1 MKNHLAAILLFLIF
15 FVFAQ
20 NLVAQGNVGIG
31 TTTPDPSALLD
42 LNSNKQG
49 LLVPRMK
56 TGERLAIVNPANGLL
71 VYDSEVSQFMYYLSQ
86 SNTWSPLAAGNFPFT
101 EIHDANNDTRVTTEH
116 SPDINQVYIELGGAP
131 SLRLRRNDYGP
142 VLMEILENSGNI
154 FIGHEAGNH
163 CYIPWGKGNIGI
175 GDSALYNL
183 NLQSGNV
190 VSGDWNTAIGG
201 ESMKNNQSGYSNTAV
216 GYSSLVFNTTGYY
229 NTALGFGS
237 NVGSGNLTNATAIG
251 AYTQAIASNSVVVGN
266 PWVTSIG
273 GPVGWTNLSDGRFKR
288 NVAEDVPGL
297 SFVSRLRPVT
307 YTLDVAG
314 LSKGIHA
321 PLDSTLKCLEADME
335 LASGIR
341 RSGFIA
347 QEVES
352 AAQAVRYDFSGL
364 KKPQNESDQYGLV
377 YADFIP
383 SLVKALQEQQA
394 QIETQKKT
402 QEQLAARIESLEK
415 LLREQQTLVKQL
427 AGRQ

>member
-1 MKNHLAAILLFLIF
+1 MKNHLATILLLLNFS
-15 FVFAQ
+15 VFSQKLA
-20 NLVAQGNVGIG
+20 AQGNVGIG

-42 LNSNKQG
+42 LNSDKQG

-56 TGERLAIVNPANGLL
+56 TSERLAILNPANGLL
-71 VYDSEVSQFMYYLSQ
+71 VYDSEVNQFMYYLSQ
-86 SNTWSPLAAGNFPFT
+86 SNTWSPLAAGNFPFS

-116 SPDINQVYIELGGAP
+116 STDINQVYIELGGAP
-131 SLRLRRNDYGP
+131 SLLLRRNASGP
-142 VLMEILENSGNI
+142 VLLETLENAGNI
-154 FIGHEAGNH
+154 FIGNEAGIH
-163 CYIPWGKGNIGI
+163 CHIPWGKGNVGI

-183 NLQSGNV
+183 NLQGGNV

-201 ESMKNNQSGYSNTAV
+201 ESMKNNQSGFSNTAV
-216 GYSSLVFNTTGYY
+216 GYLSMVFNTTGYY

-237 NVGSGNLTNATAIG
+237 NVASGNLTNATAIG
-251 AYTQAIASNSVVVGN
+251 AYTQAVTDNSVVVGN

-314 LSKGIHA
+314 MNKAIRA
-321 PLDSTLKCLEADME
+321 PLDSTLKNLEADIT
-335 LASGIR
+335 LASNIR

-347 QEVES
+347 QEVET
-352 AAQAVRYDFSGL
+352 AAQAVNYDFSGI
-364 KKPQNESDQYGLV
+364 KKPQNESDQYGLA

-394 QIETQKKT
+394 QIEIQKKT
-402 QEQLAARIESLEK
+402 QEQQAARIESLEK
-415 LLREQQTLVKQL
+415 LLQQQQTLLKQL
-427 AGRQ
+427 ADRR

>member
-1 MKNHLAAILLFLIF
+1 MKNHLATILLLLNFS
-15 FVFAQ
+15 VFSQKLA
-20 NLVAQGNVGIG
+20 AQGNVGIG

-42 LNSNKQG
+42 LNSDKQG

-56 TGERLAIVNPANGLL
+56 TSERLAILNPANGLL
-71 VYDSEVSQFMYYLSQ
+71 VYDSEVNQFMYYLSQ
-86 SNTWSPLAAGNFPFT
+86 SNTWSPLAAGNFPFS

-116 SPDINQVYIELGGAP
+116 STDINQVYIELGGAP
-131 SLRLRRNDYGP
+131 SLLLRRNASGP
-142 VLMEILENSGNI
+142 VLLETLENAGNI
-154 FIGHEAGNH
+154 FIGNEAGNH
-163 CYIPWGKGNIGI
+163 CYIPWGKGNVGI

-183 NLQSGNV
+183 NLQGGNV

-201 ESMKNNQSGYSNTAV
+201 ESMKNNQSGFSNTAV
-216 GYSSLVFNTTGYY
+216 GYLSMVFNTTGYY

-237 NVGSGNLTNATAIG
+237 NVASGNLTNATAIG
-251 AYTQAIASNSVVVGN
+251 AYTQAVTDNSVVVGN

-314 LSKGIHA
+314 MNKAIRA
-321 PLDSTLKCLEADME
+321 PLDSTLKNLEADIT
-335 LASGIR
+335 LASNIR

-347 QEVES
+347 QEVET
-352 AAQAVRYDFSGL
+352 AAQAVNYDFSGI
-364 KKPQNESDQYGLV
+364 KKPQNESDQYGLA

-394 QIETQKKT
+394 QIEIQKKT
-402 QEQLAARIESLEK
+402 QEQQAARIESLEK
-415 LLREQQTLVKQL
+415 LLQQQQTLLKQL
-427 AGRQ
+427 ADRR